1 MIIPKKVTEKS
12 VTYQKNLLTLYQ
24 KTKKNGETSS
34 MNLFIICFTSAA
46 LLYVLTLPF
55 VGKRAKKA
63 HTEETPI
70 RVYSERFPW
79 EEDRIAYNRKHGLPD
94 DAI

>member
-1 MIIPKKVTEKS
+1 
-12 VTYQKNLLTLYQ
+12 
-24 KTKKNGETSS
+24 
-34 MNLFIICFTSAA
+34 MNLFIIFFISVAV
-46 LLYVLTLPF
+46 LYVLTLPF

-63 HTEETPI
+63 HTEEVPT

-79 EEDRIAYNRKHGLPD
+79 EEDRIAYNRMHGLPD

>member
-1 MIIPKKVTEKS
+1 
-12 VTYQKNLLTLYQ
+12 
-24 KTKKNGETSS
+24 
-34 MNLFIICFTSAA
+34 MNLFIIFFISVAV
-46 LLYVLTLPF
+46 LYVLTLPF

-63 HTEETPI
+63 HTEEEKEEPK
-70 RVYSERFPW
+70 RVYSEHFPW

>member
-1 MIIPKKVTEKS
+1 
-12 VTYQKNLLTLYQ
+12 
-24 KTKKNGETSS
+24 
-34 MNLFIICFTSAA
+34 MNLFIICFILAA

-63 HTEETPI
+63 HTEEVPT
-70 RVYSERFPW
+70 RVYSEHFPW
-79 EEDRIAYNRKHGLPD
+79 EEDRIAYNRMHGLPD

>member
-1 MIIPKKVTEKS
+1 MRLP
-12 VTYQKNLLTLYQ
+12 KNLLTLYQ
-24 KTKKNGETSS
+24 KKNGETSS
-34 MNLFIICFTSAA
+34 MNLFVICFILAA

-55 VGKRAKKA
+55 IGKRAKKT
-63 HTEETPI
+63 HTEEAPI
-70 RVYSERFPW
+70 RVYSEHFPW

>member
-1 MIIPKKVTEKS
+1 
-12 VTYQKNLLTLYQ
+12 
-24 KTKKNGETSS
+24 
-34 MNLFIICFTSAA
+34 MNLFVICFILAA

-63 HTEETPI
+63 HTEEMPI
-70 RVYSERFPW
+70 RGYSERFPW
-79 EEDRIAYNRKHGLPD
+79 EEDRIAYNRMHGLPD

>member
-1 MIIPKKVTEKS
+1 
-12 VTYQKNLLTLYQ
+12 
-24 KTKKNGETSS
+24 

-63 HTEETPI
+63 HTEEVPT
-70 RVYSERFPW
+70 RTYSKHFPW